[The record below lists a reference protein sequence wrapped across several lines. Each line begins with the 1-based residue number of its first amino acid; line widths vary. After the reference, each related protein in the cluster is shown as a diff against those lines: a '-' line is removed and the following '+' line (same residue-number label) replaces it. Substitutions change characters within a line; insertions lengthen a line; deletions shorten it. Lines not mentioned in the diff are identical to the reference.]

1 MYYNIFE
8 RPAAAQED
16 DIDLM
21 IVIGGLART
30 IYDLPAAPACSKPA
44 LVRNIREA
52 IAAASRGLNHTDA
65 EAEVRAFCDYI
76 IDPTLDR
83 DGIDDLIADYINTA
97 ERMVEEGKTG

>member
-1 MYYNIFE
+1 VQQTGAGSQHPRGYRGRQPWPE
-8 RPAAAQED
+8 
-16 DIDLM
+16 
-21 IVIGGLART
+21 
-30 IYDLPAAPACSKPA
+30 
-44 LVRNIREA
+44 EA

-97 ERMVEEGKTG
+97 ERMVEEAENR